1 MDKEILE
8 AGECRH
14 IARAQRQ
21 NAAFQTRQIAERKL
35 IGGGAS
41 RHDSACRLHGVEFLG
56 IEAPADP
63 LERALVIFVF
73 DILQA
78 FDEIPVSRGPAYV
91 FRGASPLAF
100 HADRIATTRLG
111 SRTALEENLVRP

>member
-1 MDKEILE
+1 MAKPARANPT
-8 AGECRH
+8 AGVLSRRH
-14 IARAQRQ
+14 IEVVEKPPVRQ
-21 NAAFQTRQIAERKL
+21 S
-35 IGGGAS
+35 AS
-41 RHDSACRLHGVEFLG
+41 HPAGRLHGIEFLG

-63 LERALVIFVF
+63 LERALVIVVF

-78 FDEIPVSRGPAYV
+78 FDEIPVSEDSADV
-91 FRGASPLAF
+91 FGRASPLAF